1 GGMKTKKDHM
11 VAEDITKPINKRMLA
26 EIVDANDHLSSV
38 AKSINSIQTQ
48 QLKGLMFAE
57 QSTIQQRT
65 IERIYSRQE
74 IKKIVIENLILEYQ
88 HDYIIEAVTEY
99 LYSLHV
105 SK

>member
-1 GGMKTKKDHM
+1 MKTKKDHM
-11 VAEDITKPINKRMLA
+11 VAEDIKKSINTRTLA
-26 EIVDANDHLSSV
+26 EIVDANDNLSSV

-57 QSTIQQRT
+57 QSTTQHRR
-65 IERIYSRQE
+65 IERIYSKQE
-74 IKKIVIENLILEYQ
+74 IKNIVIENLILEYQ
-88 HDYIIEAVTEY
+88 HEYIIEAVTEY